1 MVAFSRGLLE
11 HKEHQRVA
19 QWGLPKWVLGL
30 HPSRL
35 FSLLHGHPGPWSGHG
50 GAGSGA
56 VQSTSSFFLCPG
68 GGWQGRQAD
77 PSPWRRR
84 GRGFLHEPGTD
95 QVRASPLT
103 AVPVSPG
110 TAPNSPVSLP
120 ESPVTPG
127 GGPWSDECTICY
139 EHAVDTVIY
148 TCGHMCLCYACGL
161 RLKKA
166 LHACCPICRRPIKD
180 IIKTY
185 RSS

>member
-110 TAPNSPVSLP
+110 TAPSSPVSLP

-139 EHAVDTVIY
+139 EHAVDTQK
-148 TCGHMCLCYACGL
+148 ACAGASPAPKL
-161 RLKKA
+161 RAKA
-166 LHACCPICRRPIKD
+166 PGVNPSQQ
-180 IIKTY
+180 
-185 RSS
+185 RSVTFKRV

>member
-1 MVAFSRGLLE
+1 M
-11 HKEHQRVA
+11 
-19 QWGLPKWVLGL
+19 
-30 HPSRL
+30 
-35 FSLLHGHPGPWSGHG
+35 
-50 GAGSGA
+50 
-56 VQSTSSFFLCPG
+56 
-68 GGWQGRQAD
+68 
-77 PSPWRRR
+77 
-84 GRGFLHEPGTD
+84 
-95 QVRASPLT
+95 
-103 AVPVSPG
+103 
-110 TAPNSPVSLP
+110 SLP